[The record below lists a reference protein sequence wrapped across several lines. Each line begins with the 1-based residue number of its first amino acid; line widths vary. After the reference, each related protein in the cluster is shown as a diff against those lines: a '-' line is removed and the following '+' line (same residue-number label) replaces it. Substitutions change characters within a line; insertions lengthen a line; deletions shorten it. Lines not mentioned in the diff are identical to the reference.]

1 MKSKKAL
8 VRFAAVLI
16 AVVMCASM
24 FGCISSY
31 KTNPM
36 IAKVGNV
43 KLDLNQY
50 LTLYNNTD
58 TSTNMYYAYLQYG
71 IINREQY
78 ANYILDDLVN
88 YGVQLDQV
96 EVQGITLDETEEAD
110 VAAKAEEQIKS
121 YCESTYKS
129 KLDPAITDAEEQYK
143 AELELLKA
151 DLKAAGNTFEAYRS
165 NIEDG
170 LRKSALVQKLHDVN
184 VADVTVNNDDVKA
197 YFADNAKTDVT
208 AASFNQSFTNFVTRA
223 AEAAPLYMP
232 HPERAV
238 EDDPDTADTDESKEA
253 NPYGEIFSVQHVLIK
268 FTNEAGDADKD
279 LAAYAA
285 EDKDFLVK
293 MNAFES
299 QISGLDTQGFLDKCH
314 DKEVCE
320 DPGMLRPAYQYFGY
334 MMQESLLSSYF
345 DGFGY
350 AAMKL
355 KFGDAWEPADDTDN
369 KNAENTENTEN
380 TDNTDNTADTE
391 PAYMI
396 KFFDLTDGAKVAK
409 VFTKSG
415 AHYIIVNPNDCF
427 GMYDDDG
434 YLMLPLYEE
443 DQLVTDAEGIVTAN
457 GHMTQEQLDKVNA
470 ILAYVSDD
478 PGESA
483 EDASDE
489 DNKNTD
495 DVNTENPDDAD
506 DQADSDNEE
515 EPAEPVTAKT
525 LYDFFREAKLTAM
538 QSEAFT
544 EKFNTWKE
552 NTKIITKKNLLT
564 AFSKNG

>member
-8 VRFAAVLI
+8 VRFAAVVI
-16 AVVMCASM
+16 AVIMCASM

-58 TSTNMYYAYLQYG
+58 SSTNMYYAYLQYG

-110 VAAKAEEQIKS
+110 VVAKAEEQIKS
-121 YCESTYKS
+121 YCDTTYKS
-129 KLDPAITDAEEQYK
+129 KIDSAITDAEEQYK
-143 AELELLKA
+143 AELELLKE

-208 AASFNQSFTNFVTRA
+208 AASFNQSFTNFVTRT
-223 AEAAPLYMP
+223 AEGAPLFMP

-285 EDKDFLVK
+285 EDKEFTVK

-299 QISGLDTQGFLDKCH
+299 EISGLDTQGFLDKCH

-334 MMQESLLSSYF
+334 IMQESLLSSYF

-355 KFGDAWEPADDTDN
+355 KFGEAWEPAAETEENASETADDTS
-369 KNAENTENTEN
+369 KT
-380 TDNTDNTADTE
+380 DTE
-391 PAYMI
+391 QPAYII
-396 KFFDLTDGAKVAK
+396 KFFDLTDGAKVVK

-427 GMYDDDG
+427 GMYDEDG

-443 DQLVTDAEGIVTAN
+443 DQLLTDAEGIVTAN
-457 GHMTQEQLDKVNA
+457 GHMTQEQLDKVNE
-470 ILAYVSDD
+470 ILAFV
-478 PGESA
+478 SA
-483 EDASDE
+483 ETGE
-489 DNKNTD
+489 P
-495 DVNTENPDDAD
+495 TEEATKDDAD
-506 DQADSDNEE
+506 AEAADDENSEDAEEPADAEDDE

-525 LYDFFREAKLTAM
+525 LYDFFRAAKLTAM
-538 QSEAFT
+538 QSEVFT

-552 NTKIITKKNLLT
+552 NTKIVTKKNLLT
-564 AFSKNG
+564 AFSVNG

>member
-8 VRFAAVLI
+8 VRFAAVVI
-16 AVVMCASM
+16 AVIMCASM

-58 TSTNMYYAYLQYG
+58 SSTNMYYAYLQYG

-110 VAAKAEEQIKS
+110 VVAKAEEQIKS
-121 YCESTYKS
+121 YCDTTYKS
-129 KLDPAITDAEEQYK
+129 KIDAAITDAEEQYK
-143 AELELLKA
+143 AELELLKE

-208 AASFNQSFTNFVTRA
+208 AASFNQSFTNFVTRT
-223 AEAAPLYMP
+223 AEGAPLFMP

-238 EDDPDTADTDESKEA
+238 EDDPDTADTNESKEA

-285 EDKDFLVK
+285 EDKEFTVK

-299 QISGLDTQGFLDKCH
+299 EISGLDTQGFLDKCH

-334 MMQESLLSSYF
+334 IMQESLLSSYF

-355 KFGDAWEPADDTDN
+355 KFGEAWEPAAETEENASETADDTS
-369 KNAENTENTEN
+369 KT
-380 TDNTDNTADTE
+380 DTE
-391 PAYMI
+391 QPAYII
-396 KFFDLTDGAKVAK
+396 KFFDLTDGAKVVK

-427 GMYDDDG
+427 GMYDEDG

-443 DQLVTDAEGIVTAN
+443 DQLLTDAEGIVTAN
-457 GHMTQEQLDKVNA
+457 GHMTQEQLDKVNE
-470 ILAYVSDD
+470 ILAFV
-478 PGESA
+478 SA
-483 EDASDE
+483 ETGE
-489 DNKNTD
+489 P
-495 DVNTENPDDAD
+495 TEEATKDDAD
-506 DQADSDNEE
+506 AEAADDENSEDAEEPADAEDDE

-525 LYDFFREAKLTAM
+525 LYDFFRAAKLTAM
-538 QSEAFT
+538 QSEVFT

-552 NTKIITKKNLLT
+552 NTKIVTKKNLLT
-564 AFSKNG
+564 AFSMNG